1 MHPTIAL
8 AGGVELP
15 RVGLGTFKAGG
26 AELRAAVHAALAA
39 GIRHID
45 TAAIYKVR
53 PAGVRSELDRSEAVA
68 AVHRSGHGTPNNE
81 NLSVA

>member
-1 MHPTIAL
+1 MLSPTITL

-45 TAAIYKVR
+45 TAAIYKNQDEI
-53 PAGVRSELDRSEAVA
+53 AAALWDEARVPRDE
-68 AVHRSGHGTPNNE
+68 VFM
-81 NLSVA
+81 

>member
-1 MHPTIAL
+1 MQPTIML
-8 AGGVELP
+8 PGGVELP

-26 AELRAAVHAALAA
+26 ADVRGAVRAALEC

-53 PAGVRSELDRSEAVA
+53 CR
-68 AVHRSGHGTPNNE
+68 T
-81 NLSVA
+81 

>member
-1 MHPTIAL
+1 MTPTVVL
-8 AGGVELP
+8 SGGVELP

-26 AELRAAVHAALAA
+26 AELRAAVHAAVSS

-53 PAGVRSELDRSEAVA
+53 
-68 AVHRSGHGTPNNE
+68 N
-81 NLSVA
+81 